1 MEFVRLFFIVIIS
14 LFVLYFLTG
23 FADDLRFQVAGLYE
37 LIGQKESAVDAYL
50 SIIHDFSPTI
60 EESKAALMRLDPA
73 RFKTQFG
80 KPDKKKVKVKTK
92 KGSALDF

>member
-1 MEFVRLFFIVIIS
+1 MEFVRLFFIIVIG

-37 LIGQKESAVDAYL
+37 LMGQKESAVDSYL
-50 SIIHDFSPTI
+50 SIIHDYSPTI
-60 EESKAALMRLDPA
+60 EASKAALMRLDPA
-73 RFKTQFG
+73 RFKAQFG
-80 KPDKKKVKVKTK
+80 KPDKKSKKKTIK

>member
-1 MEFVRLFFIVIIS
+1 MEFVRLFFIVIVG

-23 FADDLRFQVAGLYE
+23 FADDLRYQVASFYE
-37 LIGQKESAVDAYL
+37 VIGQKESAENAYL
-50 SIIHDFSPTI
+50 SIIQDFSPTI

-73 RFKTQFG
+73 RFRMQFG
-80 KPDKKKVKVKTK
+80 KPDKKSKNKTSK